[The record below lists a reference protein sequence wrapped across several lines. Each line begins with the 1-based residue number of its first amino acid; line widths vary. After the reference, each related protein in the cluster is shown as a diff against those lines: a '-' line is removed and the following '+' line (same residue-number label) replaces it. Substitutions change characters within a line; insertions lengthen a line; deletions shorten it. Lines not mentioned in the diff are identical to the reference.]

1 MPGAPTP
8 LSNDVPL
15 SSDPVFAMPGDPA
28 SRKCNIADPDTGND
42 SPIKRAQSS
51 EGGSAFSFS
60 TRMQLEKLY
69 GTACWHCSS
78 LFAYNAHVIAQA
90 DKSLAN
96 SMEVGLVN
104 LQGHRD
110 VNNALRLCPNC
121 HVAYDD
127 PDPKLIIV
135 PYDLAFFKEAEER
148 WQENYRIT
156 RAARPPV
163 TGLRYGQHCV
173 SKYQAVYNDI
183 GNIFW
188 NDGTVIR
195 TMPSGPGRLYQC
207 YIGEQNYLDRE
218 AGPEVCDR
226 VWHGDPGAFLRRV
239 MKRIVSVKQPSQ
251 DLLVLKE
258 ELCKLGV
265 LYDRGNS
272 LLTCSVTRLSRTR
285 SSTSPDSSKQSG
297 SSKGRGRPQLTPGPN
312 LYPSMPGQFPD
323 ASGQN
328 ESTTSASNT
337 RNASGSGTHSLAF
350 HPLHKPVLASI
361 PDSPPDV
368 LSSLDSHKRKRSS
381 IENRSESDEDGES
394 FRSSEDR
401 PLVPGIKRLFRW
413 GGPQS
418 TTEATVEYWNRDVL
432 GPTGQV

>member
-1 MPGAPTP
+1 MVPADHHWFGNRGSVRCSREPEVRFPPSTGTTLR
-8 LSNDVPL
+8 LSPCRLRARPQQFHLARATTQPQMVRPSPPPRSPACQARLRHCRTTCL

-156 RAARPPV
+156 RAARPP
-163 TGLRYGQHCV
+163 
-173 SKYQAVYNDI
+173 
-183 GNIFW
+183 
-188 NDGTVIR
+188 
-195 TMPSGPGRLYQC
+195 
-207 YIGEQNYLDRE
+207 LD
-218 AGPEVCDR
+218 CDTANT
-226 VWHGDPGAFLRRV
+226 AFLS
-239 MKRIVSVKQPSQ
+239 I
-251 DLLVLKE
+251 
-258 ELCKLGV
+258 
-265 LYDRGNS
+265 
-272 LLTCSVTRLSRTR
+272 RLST
-285 SSTSPDSSKQSG
+285 TTLAIYSG
-297 SSKGRGRPQLTPGPN
+297 
-312 LYPSMPGQFPD
+312 M
-323 ASGQN
+323 
-328 ESTTSASNT
+328 
-337 RNASGSGTHSLAF
+337 
-350 HPLHKPVLASI
+350 
-361 PDSPPDV
+361 
-368 LSSLDSHKRKRSS
+368 
-381 IENRSESDEDGES
+381 
-394 FRSSEDR
+394 
-401 PLVPGIKRLFRW
+401 
-413 GGPQS
+413 
-418 TTEATVEYWNRDVL
+418 TE
-432 GPTGQV
+432 P